1 MSCFIYL
8 LCTHVQF
15 GPKLWSIM
23 MSPSTHFCTGASF
36 GVLDDAWCTC
46 VWGRHPGPLKKKS
59 CCRQI
64 SKFRSALWISHPIQC
79 SNITEGNEW
88 HKFTIGDRARFLTFS
103 LVNNVSLY
111 KNIIFWWKQI
121 NNNVIICV
129 FREQSMFQ
137 DFPVDEFRQYPESI
151 RSKYYP

>member
-1 MSCFIYL
+1 MLYLFIVYPCPIRTEVVIYNDVAIHPL
-8 LCTHVQF
+8 LHGGVVR
-15 GPKLWSIM
+15 
-23 MSPSTHFCTGASF
+23 GAR
-36 GVLDDAWCTC
+36 WCVVYVC
-46 VWGRHPGPLKKKS
+46 VGAAPWPIKKS

-64 SKFRSALWISHPIQC
+64 SKFRSALWISHLIQC

-111 KNIIFWWKQI
+111 KNIIFWLKQI